1 VDRSRL
7 SGQRSKSVLLSVE
20 EQHIKD
26 LLKQAILELLEERQ
40 DIFRQ
45 LVAEAMEDLALV
57 NAIKEG
63 EATETVSRE
72 EILQILEGVA

>member
-1 VDRSRL
+1 MAH
-7 SGQRSKSVLLSVE
+7 LSVE

-45 LVAEAMEDLALV
+45 LMAEAMEDLALI

>member
-1 VDRSRL
+1 MRP
-7 SGQRSKSVLLSVE
+7 LSVE

-26 LLKQAILELLEERQ
+26 LLKQAILELPEERQ

-45 LVAEAMEDLALV
+45 LVVEAMEDPALI

-63 EATETVSRE
+63 EATETVSRD

>member
-1 VDRSRL
+1 MAH
-7 SGQRSKSVLLSVE
+7 LSVE

-45 LVAEAMEDLALV
+45 LVAEAMEDLALI

>member
-1 VDRSRL
+1 MAHL
-7 SGQRSKSVLLSVE
+7 TVE

-45 LVAEAMEDLALV
+45 LVAEAMEDLALI

-63 EATETVSRE
+63 EATETISRE

>member
-1 VDRSRL
+1 MAH
-7 SGQRSKSVLLSVE
+7 LSVE

-45 LVAEAMEDLALV
+45 LVVEAMEDLALI

>member
-1 VDRSRL
+1 MAH
-7 SGQRSKSVLLSVE
+7 LSVE

-45 LVAEAMEDLALV
+45 LVVEAMEDLALI

-63 EATETVSRE
+63 EATETVSRD

>member
-1 VDRSRL
+1 MAH
-7 SGQRSKSVLLSVE
+7 LSVE

-26 LLKQAILELLEERQ
+26 LLKQAIIELLEERQ
-40 DIFRQ
+40 DILRQ
-45 LVAEAMEDLALV
+45 LVAEAIEDLALI

>member
-1 VDRSRL
+1 MAH
-7 SGQRSKSVLLSVE
+7 LSVE
-20 EQHIKD
+20 EQHVKD

-45 LVAEAMEDLALV
+45 LVVEAIEDQALI

-63 EATETVSRE
+63 EATETASRE